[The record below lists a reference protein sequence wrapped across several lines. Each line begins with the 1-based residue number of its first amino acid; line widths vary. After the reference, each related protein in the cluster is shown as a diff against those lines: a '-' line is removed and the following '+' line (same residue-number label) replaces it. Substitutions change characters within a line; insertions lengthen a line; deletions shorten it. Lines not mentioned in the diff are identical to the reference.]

1 MNNYINEVNLS
12 GKLYSIY
19 ECNDYTLMGIET
31 TNYSKNNT
39 KAYISLRIY
48 KDLYNKYK
56 DLFFINNFIYL
67 KGYLNSTRNKINKI
81 ENYVMITKI
90 FKDINDYNLETEG
103 PYIRYD
109 SDGTMVWNGKRCEK
123 VLATKEEQEELNK
136 LINEITGGK
145 ENE

>member
-1 MNNYINEVNLS
+1 MNNCINEVNLS

-90 FKDINDYNLETEG
+90 FKDIND
-103 PYIRYD
+103 
-109 SDGTMVWNGKRCEK
+109 
-123 VLATKEEQEELNK
+123 
-136 LINEITGGK
+136 
-145 ENE
+145 